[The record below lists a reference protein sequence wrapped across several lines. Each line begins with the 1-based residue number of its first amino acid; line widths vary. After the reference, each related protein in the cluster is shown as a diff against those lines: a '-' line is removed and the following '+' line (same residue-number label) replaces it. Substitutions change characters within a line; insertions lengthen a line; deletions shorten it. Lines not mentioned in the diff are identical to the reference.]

1 MAAKNT
7 LLSSDIFGGHSVG
20 GVGGVANITANP
32 LVAPQVGPGAHPWV
46 APQGGLGA
54 ALGGVGTS
62 IGAVLAQGG
71 GGTQFGG
78 QGGELSAAWWP
89 QLGEAGAGAYVPG
102 NVAVAHTHESQAN
115 TTAELDYLR
124 QAVQV
129 LNYFVA
135 HAEPVTARMLFGA
148 MGAADYRRFSVTLD
162 NMQARGLLRISGS
175 DPTFGDPLLVV
186 PAPVATE
193 WAAASSPGT

>member
-1 MAAKNT
+1 MGARRQETGLAERGRRDDIVMTFSGEAECQAMAAKNT

-78 QGGELSAAWWP
+78 QGGELSAAWW
-89 QLGEAGAGAYVPG
+89 
-102 NVAVAHTHESQAN
+102 
-115 TTAELDYLR
+115 
-124 QAVQV
+124 
-129 LNYFVA
+129 
-135 HAEPVTARMLFGA
+135 
-148 MGAADYRRFSVTLD
+148 
-162 NMQARGLLRISGS
+162 
-175 DPTFGDPLLVV
+175 
-186 PAPVATE
+186 
-193 WAAASSPGT
+193 